1 LLVKNDNRPRI
12 QIEVGMGNSK
22 INARV
27 FIVHSLS
34 AMKNEMMH
42 VYNFILSF
50 YRASL
55 RQFSIDEISPFGFI

>member
-27 FIVHSLS
+27 FIVNSLS

-42 VYNFILSF
+42 PYNLFSPF
-50 YRASL
+50 KKGSL